1 MLSHLDRYHIVLG
14 SQSPRR
20 QELLRGLC
28 LPFEV
33 RSIDV
38 EESYPGT
45 LRGAE
50 IPCFLSQKK
59 AGAYPLADDTLLITA
74 DTIVWLGGQ
83 VLGKPHGRDE
93 ACAMLHALSGRTH
106 EVITGVSIT
115 TRRRQ
120 RTFAA
125 TSQVRFATLDDEEIG
140 FYVDRYRP
148 FDKAGAYG
156 VQEWIG
162 YVGVEWIEGSFYNI
176 MGLPIQRLYAEL
188 KAWREE

>member
-1 MLSHLDRYHIVLG
+1 MIITTTPSVEGHSIREYKGIVFG
-14 SQSPRR
+14 
-20 QELLRGLC
+20 
-28 LPFEV
+28 
-33 RSIDV
+33 
-38 EESYPGT
+38 
-45 LRGAE
+45 
-50 IPCFLSQKK
+50 
-59 AGAYPLADDTLLITA
+59 
-74 DTIVWLGGQ
+74 
-83 VLGKPHGRDE
+83 
-93 ACAMLHALSGRTH
+93 

-125 TSQVRFATLDDEEIG
+125 TSQVRFATLGDEEIG

-188 KAWREE
+188 KTILHHAGLDDVDVEALLSRCEQEGKPGTRLFINRIS

>member
-1 MLSHLDRYHIVLG
+1 
-14 SQSPRR
+14 
-20 QELLRGLC
+20 
-28 LPFEV
+28 
-33 RSIDV
+33 
-38 EESYPGT
+38 
-45 LRGAE
+45 
-50 IPCFLSQKK
+50 
-59 AGAYPLADDTLLITA
+59 
-74 DTIVWLGGQ
+74 
-83 VLGKPHGRDE
+83 
-93 ACAMLHALSGRTH
+93 MLHALSGRTH

-125 TSQVRFATLDDEEIG
+125 TSQVRFATLGDEEIG

>member
-1 MLSHLDRYHIVLG
+1 MLSHLNRYHIVLG

-33 RSIDV
+33 QSIDV
-38 EESYPGT
+38 EESYPDT

-59 AGAYPLADDTLLITA
+59 ADAYPLANDTLLITA

-83 VLGKPHGRDE
+83 VLGKPQGRDE
-93 ACAMLHALSGRTH
+93 ACAMLHALSGHTH

-125 TSQVRFATLDDEEIG
+125 TSQVRFATLSDEEIE